1 MSYTIIDIINNL
13 IYIEEKGFEMFKKI
27 SQSTED
33 IRMKVLADTFAKQE
47 QKHKRYYEDI
57 KNNIE
62 ENLQEY
68 IDFYAY
74 DKISSKIQQFKSK
87 LVIPN
92 IDNVNKLI
100 NFAVELEEDNLALLL
115 DVKGQLVRRESD
127 TNTLAYNTMLTIIE
141 EEKKHVELFTP
152 YIKNKN

>member
-13 IYIEEKGFEMFKKI
+13 MYIEEKGFEVFKKI

-33 IRMKVLADTFAKQE
+33 IKTKILAETFAKQE
-47 QKHKRYYEDI
+47 QKHKRHYEDI

-74 DKISSKIQQFKSK
+74 DKISSKIQQFKNK
-87 LVIPN
+87 LVIPD
-92 IDNVNKLI
+92 IDNVSSLI

-115 DVKGQLVRRESD
+115 DVKGQLVRKESD